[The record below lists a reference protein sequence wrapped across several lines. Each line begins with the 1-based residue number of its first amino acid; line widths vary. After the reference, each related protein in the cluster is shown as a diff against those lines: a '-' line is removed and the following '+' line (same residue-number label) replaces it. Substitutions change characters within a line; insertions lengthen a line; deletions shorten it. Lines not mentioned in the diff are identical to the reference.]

1 MDTESKKF
9 LEEVKKGKAR
19 KFVMICKG
27 VKILSM
33 FVYKKGTV
41 EKYKKQAKQEG
52 KGQFYHGVVNGKGLE
67 IAFNLSSSD
76 GFDKPPGKE
85 LILKDFLKTE
95 ADMKFK
101 PSYQIVTDLPEVDE
115 SDDDV
120 DSTGDTSPA
129 ESDSTATDSSLADQ
143 FKVRLTALVARL
155 KAAAGT
161 PAGGEAKLKASE
173 ANVFARKEDF
183 VQANALLDQADDLL
197 NSASDTTSSSS
208 ETDTSLA
215 DQFKVRLTALVAQ
228 LKAAAGTSA
237 GGEAKLKASEAN
249 VFARKAD
256 FVQANAL
263 LDQADDL
270 LNSAANSV
278 TDSELDSAT
287 ETATDVLAVWRDAKE
302 SVDDQLN
309 KLSAELRNSSHP
321 YLQEIGGVGLH
332 ELAKD
337 QGGIYVSM
345 QASLF
350 EFNGSDGVGRQKAA
364 AKVLDA
370 VNNYRSFVETSEVLK
385 VVDQHKNTTLV
396 SSLRDAL
403 NKLENEMQRHAA

>member
-1 MDTESKKF
+1 MF
-9 LEEVKKGKAR
+9 AR
-19 KFVMICKG
+19 KADFV
-27 VKILSM
+27 
-33 FVYKKGTV
+33 
-41 EKYKKQAKQEG
+41 QANALLDQ
-52 KGQFYHGVVNGKGLE
+52 
-67 IAFNLSSSD
+67 
-76 GFDKPPGKE
+76 
-85 LILKDFLKTE
+85 
-95 ADMKFK
+95 AD
-101 PSYQIVTDLPEVDE
+101 DLLN
-115 SDDDV
+115 S
-120 DSTGDTSPA
+120 A
-129 ESDSTATDSSLADQ
+129 SDSTSGSAPETDSSLADQ

-173 ANVFARKEDF
+173 ANVFARK
-183 VQANALLDQADDLL
+183 
-197 NSASDTTSSSS
+197 
-208 ETDTSLA
+208 
-215 DQFKVRLTALVAQ
+215 
-228 LKAAAGTSA
+228 
-237 GGEAKLKASEAN
+237 
-249 VFARKAD
+249 AD

-263 LDQADDL
+263 LDQADDF

-396 SSLRDAL
+396 SSLHNAL

>member
-1 MDTESKKF
+1 
-9 LEEVKKGKAR
+9 
-19 KFVMICKG
+19 
-27 VKILSM
+27 
-33 FVYKKGTV
+33 
-41 EKYKKQAKQEG
+41 
-52 KGQFYHGVVNGKGLE
+52 
-67 IAFNLSSSD
+67 
-76 GFDKPPGKE
+76 
-85 LILKDFLKTE
+85 
-95 ADMKFK
+95 MKFK

-197 NSASDTTSSSS
+197 NSASDTTSSSAP

-270 LNSAANSV
+270 LNSASDSTSGSAPETDSSLADQFKVRLTALVARLKAAAGTPAGGEAKLKASEANVFARKADFVQANALLDQADDFLNSAANSV

-396 SSLRDAL
+396 SSLHNAL